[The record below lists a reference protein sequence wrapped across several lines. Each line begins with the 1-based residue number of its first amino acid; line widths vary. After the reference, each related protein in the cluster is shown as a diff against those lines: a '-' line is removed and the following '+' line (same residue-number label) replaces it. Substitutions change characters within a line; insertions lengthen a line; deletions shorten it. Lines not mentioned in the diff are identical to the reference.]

1 MRNSCRQKGPFNIH
15 GHVLVRVPQGPP
27 EMAAPCLCAA
37 QGNIS
42 MDWKKGNEDLVV
54 VERKPSAQ
62 FLMEKEV

>member
-1 MRNSCRQKGPFNIH
+1 
-15 GHVLVRVPQGPP
+15 
-27 EMAAPCLCAA
+27 MAAPCLCAA